1 MVELVDGRVDD
12 RRHGE
17 TLFMPVA
24 TSIPNL
30 IKITVDALELQHA
43 PKTLEE

>member
-1 MVELVDGRVDD
+1 MAELVDGRMDD

-24 TSIPNL
+24 TSISNL
-30 IKITVDALELQHA
+30 IKIIVYSLELQHA
-43 PKTLEE
+43 PKTLE